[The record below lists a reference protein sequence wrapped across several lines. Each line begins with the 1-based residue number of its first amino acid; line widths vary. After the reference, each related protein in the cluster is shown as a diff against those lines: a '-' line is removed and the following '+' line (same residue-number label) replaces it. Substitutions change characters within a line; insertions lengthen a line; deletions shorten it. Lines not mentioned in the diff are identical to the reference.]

1 MMAAPV
7 RLLDYGLSISPS
19 INSWCPARPGL
30 QTCVCGVLVCG
41 PHGLPAITAWAIQ
54 ACGHCMASCT
64 SCSMSVVNSALPAA
78 QNSLLASDAGSVL
91 LHTRVRGNGWV
102 GPNRPQPRPIPSKVV
117 SFIGNGLDGSLLQ
130 HALRAAGLPI
140 WQGCYER
147 RVLVCLCGAHSVRFL
162 HLCVPQAWSF
172 GLRGQAPACLSLQL
186 YFWVSSMLSR

>member
-102 GPNRPQPRPIPSKVV
+102 GPNRPQPRPIPCKVV
-117 SFIGNGLDGSLLQ
+117 SAARAACSRPPYL
-130 HALRAAGLPI
+130 ARVLRAARLGLSM
-140 WQGCYER
+140 WGSFC
-147 RVLVCLCGAHSVRFL
+147 AFSSSVRAASLELWPARSGSSLPESAALFL
-162 HLCVPQAWSF
+162 
-172 GLRGQAPACLSLQL
+172 G
-186 YFWVSSMLSR
+186 